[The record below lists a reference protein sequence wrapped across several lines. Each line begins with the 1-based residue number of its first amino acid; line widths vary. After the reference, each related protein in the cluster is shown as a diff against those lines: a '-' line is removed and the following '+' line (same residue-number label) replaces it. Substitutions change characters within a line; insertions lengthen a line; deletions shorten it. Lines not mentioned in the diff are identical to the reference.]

1 MKRKIS
7 LNLSWVMLIVLQF
20 TLLHNANAQQK
31 EKMED
36 FVKGL
41 MKKMTLEEKIAQLN
55 TDQMPIVEPKID
67 ASGTGGTPPV
77 AFDFS
82 MDPIERERKS
92 QESAMKLRVP
102 VPIMSGRDVI
112 HGFETIFP
120 IPLATACSWD
130 LDMIEKSARIAASEA
145 STSGISWTYSPM
157 VDIARDPRWGR
168 IAECAGEDPWWGSK
182 IAAAMVH
189 GYQGDDLSSPNTILA
204 CVKHFALYGG
214 AEAGRDYST
223 VDMSAGTMFNI
234 YLKPYE
240 AAVKAGAG
248 SVMTSFN
255 VVNSIPATGNKWL
268 LDDILRKKWG
278 FDGLIVTDYG
288 SIREMMNHGVGSDLK
303 DVALLAL
310 KAGVDI
316 DMASKGFSPKILKA
330 LLDEGKITEAEIDQA
345 CCRIL
350 NAKYKLGLFDDPYRY
365 FNKERMKN
373 ELLSEEHRSFA
384 RDLAARSC
392 VLLKN
397 SNQLLPLKKSG
408 TIAVIGPLGNA
419 KDDMLGCWAM
429 STNKETIVTV
439 ADGIKKVGGNNVTVL
454 FAKGA
459 NATDDPYLL
468 KYGKGRSFDFGNKKP
483 QPKIVERSAE
493 ELMEEAMEVAAKA
506 DVIVATLGELAS
518 WSGEASSRSDIS
530 IPESQKKLLKALIAT
545 GKPVVLVLIN
555 GRPLTLIWEDAN
567 VNAILEAWQGGTEAG
582 NAIADLLFGDY
593 NPSGKITATFP
604 RSVGQIPIYYNA
616 LNTGRPFYE
625 SDKYTS
631 KYMDV
636 PNDPLYPFGY
646 GLSYTSFTYGDIKT
660 NKSDLSGGESLEVSA
675 TITNTGNYSGEEVV
689 QLYVGDPVASISRPV
704 KELKNFKKIMLK
716 PGETKTVSMSITVE
730 DLKFYNADL
739 KYDWEPGEFIISVG
753 PNSRDLKQTK
763 VVWVK

>member
-36 FVKGL
+36 FVKSL

-240 AAVKAGAG
+240 AAVKAGAE

-365 FNKERMKN
+365 LNKERMKN

-459 NATDDPYLL
+459 NATDDSYLL

-483 QPKIVERSAE
+483 QPKIAERSAE
-493 ELMEEAMEVAAKA
+493 DLMEEAMEVAAKA

-518 WSGEASSRSDIS
+518 WSGEASSRSDII
-530 IPESQKKLLKALIAT
+530 IPESQKNLLKALIAT

-555 GRPLTLIWEDAN
+555 GRPLTLTWEDAN

-582 NAIADLLFGDY
+582 NAIADVLFGDY

-604 RSVGQIPIYYNA
+604 RSVGQIPVYYNA
-616 LNTGRPFYE
+616 LNTGRPFNE

-646 GLSYTSFTYGDIKT
+646 GLSYTTFTYGDIKT
-660 NKSDLSGGESLEVSA
+660 NKSNLSGGETLEVFA

-716 PGETKTVSMSITVE
+716 PGETKTVSMSITIE